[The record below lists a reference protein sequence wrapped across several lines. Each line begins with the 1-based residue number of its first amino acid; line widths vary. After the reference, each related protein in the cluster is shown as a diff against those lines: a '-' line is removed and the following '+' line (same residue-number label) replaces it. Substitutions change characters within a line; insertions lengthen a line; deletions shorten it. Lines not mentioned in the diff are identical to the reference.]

1 MVDIVIPPD
10 LWDTDDEGV
19 ILTWIYVDGATV
31 EKGRLITEMMV
42 EKVQLEL
49 TAPAT
54 GRLRILAP
62 PDTVVKKGQVIGRIE
77 PL

>member
-1 MVDIVIPPD
+1 VVDIVIPPD

-19 ILTWIYVDGATV
+19 ILTWIYADGATV
-31 EKGRLITEMMV
+31 EKGKLITEMMV

-62 PDTVVKKGQVIGRIE
+62 PDTVVKRGQVIGRIE

>member
-19 ILTWIYVDGATV
+19 ILTWIYADGAVV
-31 EKGRLITEMMV
+31 EKGKLITEMMV

-62 PDTVVKKGQVIGRIE
+62 PDTVVKKGQVVGRIE

>member
-19 ILTWIYVDGATV
+19 ILTWIYADGATV
-31 EKGRLITEMMV
+31 EQGRLITEMMV

-62 PDTVVKKGQVIGRIE
+62 PDTIVKKGQVIGRIE

>member
-1 MVDIVIPPD
+1 MIDIVIPPD

-19 ILTWIYVDGATV
+19 ILTWIYADGATV

>member
-19 ILTWIYVDGATV
+19 ILTWIYADGATV

-49 TAPAT
+49 IAPAT

>member
-1 MVDIVIPPD
+1 MVDIVIPRD

-19 ILTWIYVDGATV
+19 ILTWVYADGATV
-31 EKGRLITEMMV
+31 EKGKLITEMMV

>member
-19 ILTWIYVDGATV
+19 ILTWIYADGATV

-62 PDTVVKKGQVIGRIE
+62 PDTIVKKGQVIGRIE

>member
-1 MVDIVIPPD
+1 VVDIVIPPD

-19 ILTWIYVDGATV
+19 ILTWIYADGAVV
-31 EKGRLITEMMV
+31 EKGKLITEMMV

-62 PDTVVKKGQVIGRIE
+62 PDTVVKKGQVVGRIE